1 MAQLLDKD
9 MKALLDDLKS
19 RYGNTPVGGGGGN
32 IPVGGGGTPV
42 GPNIFR
48 NFLSGQ
54 QNQLGPDEFGSYT
67 IPASD
72 PTYSTGQQYARSIA
86 GGIPMSQ
93 IMAPGVSYSPEQ
105 PGGYTQQ
112 QLNAPIPP
120 QTPQEPDDP
129 GYARSMFGGG
139 QDGVTIFTP
148 PEEPILRT
156 LEARQTPYAVEG
168 QGFDFSNIDLEAIRQ
183 QMADSGFDFT
193 NLFGM
198 PAQQQELPAMIP
210 QVPNG
215 SDFSIEN
222 LDLPD
227 FKNFVPQEQIPMIPQ
242 ISPSIIP
249 QIPSDNNFSIENLNL
264 PDFSNFVPQEQIPMI
279 PQISPSIIP
288 QIPSDNNFS
297 IENLNLPDFSN
308 FVPQEPIP
316 MIPQE
321 QIPMIPQE
329 PLPLINPKTY
339 TNDFLPI
346 QKPVTN
352 PRFSISQLNPRGLF

>member
-210 QVPNG
+210 QVPPAMIPQVPNG

-227 FKNFVPQEQIPMIPQ
+227 FK
-242 ISPSIIP
+242 
-249 QIPSDNNFSIENLNL
+249 
-264 PDFSNFVPQEQIPMI
+264 NFVPQEQIPMI

>member
-19 RYGNTPVGGGGGN
+19 RYGNTPGGGGGGN
-32 IPVGGGGTPV
+32 TPVSGGGTPV

-93 IMAPGVSYSPEQ
+93 IMAPGVSYSLEQ

-210 QVPNG
+210 QVP
-215 SDFSIEN
+215 
-222 LDLPD
+222 PA
-227 FKNFVPQEQIPMIPQ
+227 MIPQ
-242 ISPSIIP
+242 V
-249 QIPSDNNFSIENLNL
+249 PSDNNFSIENLNL
-264 PDFSNFVPQEQIPMI
+264 PDFSNFV
-279 PQISPSIIP
+279 
-288 QIPSDNNFS
+288 
-297 IENLNLPDFSN
+297 
-308 FVPQEPIP
+308 
-316 MIPQE
+316 PQE

-352 PRFSISQLNPRGLF
+352 PRFSISQLSPRGLF

>member
-19 RYGNTPVGGGGGN
+19 NYGNTLVGGGGGN
-32 IPVGGGGTPV
+32 TPVSGGGTPV
-42 GPNIFR
+42 NPNIFR

-156 LEARQTPYAVEG
+156 LEARETPYAVEG

-210 QVPNG
+210 QVP
-215 SDFSIEN
+215 
-222 LDLPD
+222 PA
-227 FKNFVPQEQIPMIPQ
+227 MIPQ
-242 ISPSIIP
+242 V
-249 QIPSDNNFSIENLNL
+249 PSDNNFSIENLNL

-279 PQISPSIIP
+279 PQ
-288 QIPSDNNFS
+288 
-297 IENLNLPDFSN
+297 
-308 FVPQEPIP
+308 EPL
-316 MIPQE
+316 
-321 QIPMIPQE
+321 PMIPQE

>member
-19 RYGNTPVGGGGGN
+19 RYGNTPGGGGGGN
-32 IPVGGGGTPV
+32 TPVSGGGTPV
-42 GPNIFR
+42 NPNIFR

-210 QVPNG
+210 QVPPAMIPQVPNG
-215 SDFSIEN
+215 SDFSIDR
-222 LDLPD
+222 LDFPD
-227 FKNFVPQEQIPMIPQ
+227 FKNFV
-242 ISPSIIP
+242 
-249 QIPSDNNFSIENLNL
+249 
-264 PDFSNFVPQEQIPMI
+264 
-279 PQISPSIIP
+279 
-288 QIPSDNNFS
+288 
-297 IENLNLPDFSN
+297 
-308 FVPQEPIP
+308 
-316 MIPQE
+316 PQE

-352 PRFSISQLNPRGLF
+352 PRFSISQLSPRGLF

>member
-19 RYGNTPVGGGGGN
+19 RYGNTPGGGGGGN
-32 IPVGGGGTPV
+32 TPVSGGGTPV
-42 GPNIFR
+42 NPNIFR

-93 IMAPGVSYSPEQ
+93 IMSPGVSYSPEQ

-129 GYARSMFGGG
+129 RYAKGMFGGG

-156 LEARQTPYAVEG
+156 LEERQTPYAVEG
-168 QGFDFSNIDLEAIRQ
+168 QGFDFSNIDLEAVRQ

-210 QVPNG
+210 QVPPAMIPQVPNG
-215 SDFSIEN
+215 SDFSIDR
-222 LDLPD
+222 LDFPD
-227 FKNFVPQEQIPMIPQ
+227 FKNFV
-242 ISPSIIP
+242 
-249 QIPSDNNFSIENLNL
+249 
-264 PDFSNFVPQEQIPMI
+264 
-279 PQISPSIIP
+279 
-288 QIPSDNNFS
+288 
-297 IENLNLPDFSN
+297 
-308 FVPQEPIP
+308 
-316 MIPQE
+316 PQE

>member
-19 RYGNTPVGGGGGN
+19 RYGNTPGGGGGGN
-32 IPVGGGGTPV
+32 TPVGGGGTPV
-42 GPNIFR
+42 NPNIFR

-129 GYARSMFGGG
+129 RYAKGMFGGG

-156 LEARQTPYAVEG
+156 LEERQTPYAVEG

-198 PAQQQELPAMIP
+198 PQGTDQGFIGGPANVSETPFTGSGIAGAGARPDLDLPTESAFFGKLPEMIP
-210 QVPNG
+210 QIPNG
-215 SDFSIEN
+215 RNFSIDR
-222 LDLPD
+222 LDFPD

-279 PQISPSIIP
+279 PQ
-288 QIPSDNNFS
+288 
-297 IENLNLPDFSN
+297 
-308 FVPQEPIP
+308 
-316 MIPQE
+316 
-321 QIPMIPQE
+321 E